1 MSKQSQAQQKNQ
13 VTYKGAYIGVSTPF
27 SKDGDETGDK
37 KLKRQDSRKTNR
49 EEVEKMMHD
58 AANEAKLAEQ

>member
-1 MSKQSQAQQKNQ
+1 

-27 SKDGDETGDK
+27 SKEDDDK
-37 KLKRQDSRKTNR
+37 SDSRLKRQTSRKSNR

-58 AANEAKLAEQ
+58 AAN